1 MIRGL
6 GVLGEP
12 GEVLTHLAASAA
24 EGVLHP
30 GPPRRAQTDS
40 SLRVEPRDAEARLAE
55 QVAQTAEKIERTM
68 RLFALRPYQPSARR
82 VYQPAA
88 LP

>member
-40 SLRVEPRDAEARLAE
+40 SLRVEPRDAEAGSLNRSRRL
-55 QVAQTAEKIERTM
+55 
-68 RLFALRPYQPSARR
+68 LRR
-82 VYQPAA
+82 
-88 LP
+88 